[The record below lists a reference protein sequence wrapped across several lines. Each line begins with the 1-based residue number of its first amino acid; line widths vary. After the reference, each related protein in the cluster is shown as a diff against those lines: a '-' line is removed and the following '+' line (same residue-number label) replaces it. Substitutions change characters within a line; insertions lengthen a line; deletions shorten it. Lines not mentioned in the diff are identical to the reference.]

1 MKYDFLIGSAEE
13 RKLVSWFRRRLWR
26 NYRSASGTNHWFRRR
41 VTRPGW
47 IVFAG
52 IFSAGLMGVDTNLSV
67 AYQGFVFLCFLFLF
81 SVIASRFSGAK
92 LLVERR
98 LPRYGTAGSPLGYEL
113 TVTNLTAR
121 PQYGLSVLEDLPDP
135 RPSLLDFGCI
145 PEPGEERR
153 NWFDRKFLVYRWRWL
168 MKQNRQATANERIV
182 PVLAPNSAGQVAM
195 ELLPLRRG
203 AVRMPGV
210 TVMCPDPIGLFRKL
224 IHMPQPESVVILPKR
239 YRIRSLALPGT
250 QQYQH
255 GGVALAASVGESEE
269 FISLR
274 DYRAGDP
281 LRKIHWRSWAR
292 TGKPIVKEYVDE
304 YFVRHGLILD
314 TFARSTDTDEFEEA
328 VSIAASFA
336 CSMQN
341 QDSLLDL
348 MFIGL
353 HAYCFTMG
361 RGVGHVEQLLEVLAG
376 VKPCPDH
383 DFVALERL
391 ILRHSAGLSGCV
403 CVLLNWDEPRR
414 KLVRALRATGVPV
427 TVILVVKAGAST
439 ALDPGPLTDEPSSFH
454 VVETGKVEEG
464 LARL

>member
-1 MKYDFLIGSAEE
+1 MNTLFSIGNKEE
-13 RKLVSWFRRRLWR
+13 RKKVSWLRRRLWL

-47 IVFAG
+47 TVLGG
-52 IFSAGLMGVDTNLSV
+52 IFAAGLMGVDTNLSV
-67 AYQGFVFLCFLFLF
+67 AYQAFVFLIILFVF
-81 SVIASRFSGAK
+81 SVIASRFAGAK
-92 LLVERR
+92 LLVERS
-98 LPRYGTAGSPLGYEL
+98 LPRYGTAGSPLRYDV
-113 TVTNLTAR
+113 TVTNSTQR
-121 PQYGLSVLEDLPDP
+121 PQHGLSVMENLPDP
-135 RPSLLDFGCI
+135 RPSLLQFGCT

-168 MKQNRQATANERIV
+168 MKQNKQATARERVV
-182 PVLAPNSAGQVAM
+182 PVLAPNSSGQVAM

-203 AVRMPGV
+203 VMRMPGV
-210 TVMCPDPIGLFRKL
+210 SIACPDPIGLFRKL
-224 IHMPQPESVVILPKR
+224 IPMPQPESVLILPKR
-239 YRIRSLALPGT
+239 YRVHSLALPGT
-250 QQYQH
+250 QQYQQ

-281 LRKIHWRSWAR
+281 LRKIDWKSWAR
-292 TGKPIVKEYVDE
+292 TGKPIIKEYVDE

-314 TFARSTDTDEFEEA
+314 TFSGPADADEFEEA

-336 CSMQN
+336 CTVQN

-353 HAYCFTMG
+353 RAYCFTMG

-376 VKPCPDH
+376 VRPCPDH

-391 ILRHSAGLSGCV
+391 IVRHAPGLSGCL
-403 CVLLNWDEPRR
+403 CVLLDWDEPRR
-414 KLVRALRATGVPV
+414 HLVRALRTIGVPV
-427 TVILVVKAGAST
+427 MVILVVKAGASM
-439 ALDPGPLTDEPSSFH
+439 AVDPGPLADVPASFH
-454 VVETGKVEEG
+454 VVESGKVEEG